1 MLTAAV
7 LVAGTLPGEAAALSA
22 ASTPDGWPHD
32 VAGAISAGSESEVV
46 AMVAAAVAA
55 GLVLARRPAAA
66 LVVVGSMVAV
76 LVLGPVLKE
85 VVGRPRPE
93 VAPLPPDV
101 SEYAFTSGHAAG
113 AAALAFALLLCVGAG
128 PRRVLLA
135 GLGLLAVATSAAAQL
150 VLGRHHPAD
159 LVAGWLL
166 AAACVGGA
174 EVVRRCTGRR
184 GPDAG

>member
-7 LVAGTLPGEAAALSA
+7 LVAGQLPGEAPVLSVA
-22 ASTPDGWPHD
+22 HDPDGWARD
-32 VAGAISAGSESEVV
+32 VAGAISDGSESEVV
-46 AMVAAAVAA
+46 AVLAAAVAA
-55 GLVLARRPAAA
+55 ALVLVRRSAAA

-76 LVLGPVLKE
+76 LVLGPLLKA

-93 VAPLPPDV
+93 VASLPTDV
-101 SEYAFTSGHAAG
+101 SEYAFPSGHAAA
-113 AAALAFALLLCVGAG
+113 AAALALATVLSVRAG

-135 GLGLLAVATSAAAQL
+135 GLALVVVATSAVAQL

-166 AAACVGGA
+166 AVVCVGGA
-174 EVVRRCTGRR
+174 EAVRRCTSPG

>member
-7 LVAGTLPGEAAALSA
+7 LVAGQLPGEAPVLSTA
-22 ASTPDGWPHD
+22 RDLDGWPRD

-46 AMVAAAVAA
+46 AAVAAAVAA
-55 GLVLARRPAAA
+55 ALILVRRSAAA

-76 LVLGPVLKE
+76 LLLGPLLKAA
-85 VVGRPRPE
+85 VGRPRPE
-93 VAPLPPDV
+93 VAPLPADV
-101 SEYAFTSGHAAG
+101 SEYAFPSGHAAA
-113 AAALAFALLLCVGAG
+113 AAALALATVLAVPAG

-135 GLGLLAVATSAAAQL
+135 ALVLVAVATSAAAQL

-166 AAACVGGA
+166 AVACVGCA
-174 EVVRRCTGRR
+174 QAVRRRTGS
-184 GPDAG
+184 GAPDAG